1 VVGGDEG
8 EILGCLSDE
17 RRRSCWCR
25 YPGAAARIGLVTG
38 SVYLCYTLLI
48 DLLPGWHVGGGDMAM
63 PRVALLGDLLSGSIG
78 GSFAFRLFQRS

>member
-1 VVGGDEG
+1 M
-8 EILGCLSDE
+8 
-17 RRRSCWCR
+17 
-25 YPGAAARIGLVTG
+25 TG